1 MERMWDSQVYPYPS
15 RREVI
20 YARRGMVCT
29 SQTLAAQAGL
39 DMLKMGG
46 NAVDA
51 ALATAIALTV
61 LEPTS
66 NGLGS
71 DAFALIWMKG
81 NLYGFNGSGWSPQK
95 LTWEV
100 LHEKGMTEVPL
111 RGWTPVMVPGAPAAW
126 AEIHS
131 RFGRLPFEEL
141 FKPAISYAEDGYAV
155 MPNLAV
161 MLKEGYE
168 SFAPYRHEPAF
179 KGLFDTF
186 YAGDVI
192 PAAGDILRL
201 PQQARSL
208 RLLAKSRC
216 RDLYEGEIAAAI
228 DDWSKKTGGYLRKE
242 DLMDYS
248 PQWVQP
254 IHTNYRGYDVWEIPP
269 NGHGLVVLMALN
281 IASGFSFAV
290 SGMINPPAVFSS
302 AGFGRISTRSDNG
315 FTFIAL
321 CFKFV

>member
-1 MERMWDSQVYPYPS
+1 
-15 RREVI
+15 
-20 YARRGMVCT
+20 MVCT

-66 NGLGS
+66 NGLGKRCLCAHM
-71 DAFALIWMKG
+71 DEG
-81 NLYGFNGSGWSPQK
+81 GTCNGFNGSGWSPQK

-179 KGLFDTF
+179 KGLFE
-186 YAGDVI
+186 Y
-192 PAAGDILRL
+192 
-201 PQQARSL
+201 
-208 RLLAKSRC
+208 LLC
-216 RDLYEGEIAAAI
+216 R
-228 DDWSKKTGGYLRKE
+228 
-242 DLMDYS
+242 
-248 PQWVQP
+248 
-254 IHTNYRGYDVWEIPP
+254 
-269 NGHGLVVLMALN
+269 
-281 IASGFSFAV
+281 
-290 SGMINPPAVFSS
+290 
-302 AGFGRISTRSDNG
+302 
-315 FTFIAL
+315 
-321 CFKFV
+321 